1 MRERN
6 LLRQEGIVLNVMMRK
21 FNTWL
26 KIVRKRFNLS
36 KETGPATAL
45 HVEKSMRDAAVGN
58 QVKVVCSQVCGN
70 ILKNTK
76 SYAKIFLDKNHHVD
90 HPEKVIEKQS

>member
-6 LLRQEGIVLNVMMRK
+6 LLRQEGIVLNVVMRK

-36 KETGPATAL
+36 KEAGHATAL
-45 HVEKSMRDAAVGN
+45 DVETSMRDAAVGN

-70 ILKNTK
+70 IRKISK
-76 SYAKIFLDKNHHVD
+76 SYAKISFDKNHHVD
-90 HPEKVIEKQS
+90 DPEKVIEK

>member
-6 LLRQEGIVLNVMMRK
+6 LLHQEGIVLYVVMRK

-26 KIVRKRFNLS
+26 KIVRKRYNLC

-45 HVEKSMRDAAVGN
+45 HVEKSMIDAAFGN

-70 ILKNTK
+70 IR
-76 SYAKIFLDKNHHVD
+76 
-90 HPEKVIEKQS
+90 